1 MARGTTR
8 VVHRA
13 VGRGGVGRRR
23 IERVALGIA
32 PLVLLASLTATP
44 AAAATAASV
53 SGLMLGVHPPT
64 PGVPASYPISF
75 TPATT
80 LGQNSTISVVA
91 APGTTFVPCTS
102 TCPFY
107 TIAQAGSYKK
117 YLRVAVQ
124 ATGGS
129 STTNAFVV
137 TVASTD
143 INAGKSVTVLA
154 EGTNPASSS
163 AGTLTVSTSKNP
175 SPVSVS
181 YSIGAATAGLLQG
194 AVPNGAATAN
204 LGLSSP
210 AYLQSLFGAPT
221 DTEPALGTAYA
232 SGGTWNQ
239 IDGYGG
245 TLAFLQAEGWS
256 TPSNVP
262 VPGYQLVL
270 GVPILPKNN
279 GTVSL
284 QNGANGIYNAYFHQ
298 LATSLID
305 EGLGGTWLRLGYE
318 FDNSGLKG
326 PSSPWGTGNSTTQEA
341 YFAQF
346 WQQIVTTMRA
356 VPGQNFKF
364 VWNPD
369 GYAFLG
375 ANDQEYLKSGG
386 FNPSAA
392 WPGKQ
397 YVDFVG
403 ADVYDWEPSPESA
416 YTPAENWANFIE
428 PQLQGAQ
435 QFAASEGVPLAIP
448 EWGVMSKGPVFPGM
462 GDDPGYVNGMHCFM
476 VNPANDVAWESYTNA
491 SYQDWNTQITGT
503 SFPNSLAAFQADFGQ
518 GSTSAC

>member
-1 MARGTTR
+1 MARGTNGIVR
-8 VVHRA
+8 RA
-13 VGRGGVGRRR
+13 VGRGGERRR
-23 IERVALGIA
+23 CFERVALGVA
-32 PLVLLASLTATP
+32 PLVLLTSLTATP
-44 AAAATAASV
+44 AASASAASV
-53 SGLMLGVHPPT
+53 SALTLGVHPPT
-64 PGVPASYPISF
+64 PGVAASYPISF

-91 APGTTFVPCTS
+91 APGTTFSPCTS
-102 TCPFY
+102 SCSSY

-117 YLRVAVQ
+117 YAGVAVQ
-124 ATGGS
+124 ATAGS

-137 TVASTD
+137 TVGSTAID
-143 INAGKSVTVLA
+143 SGKSVTVLA
-154 EGTNPASSS
+154 EGTNPAASK
-163 AGTLTVSTSKNP
+163 AGTLTLTTSKNP

-181 YSIGAATAGLLQG
+181 YSIGAASAGLLQG
-194 AVPNGAATAN
+194 AVPDGAATAN
-204 LGLSSP
+204 LDLSSP
-210 AYLQSLFGAPT
+210 TYLQSLFGTPT
-221 DTEPALGTAYA
+221 DTEPVLATAYA
-232 SGGTWNQ
+232 SGSTWNQ
-239 IDGYGG
+239 IDGDGG

-256 TPSNVP
+256 TPDNRP
-262 VPGYQLVL
+262 IPGYQLVL

-279 GTVSL
+279 GKVSL
-284 QNGANGIYNAYFHQ
+284 EDGANGDYNVYFRQ

-305 EGLGGTWLRLGYE
+305 EGLGSTWLRLGYE

-326 PSSPWGTGNSTTQEA
+326 PSSPWGTGNNTTQEG

-346 WQQIVTTMRA
+346 WQQIVATMRA

-397 YVDFVG
+397 YVDYVG
-403 ADVYDWEPSPESA
+403 ADVYDWEPSMESA

-428 PQLQGAQ
+428 PQLRGAQ

-462 GDDPGYVNGMHCFM
+462 GDDPGYVNGMYCFM
-476 VNPANDVAWESYTNA
+476 VDPANDVAWESYSNT
-491 SYQDWNTQITGT
+491 SYEDWNTQITGS